1 MAGCV
6 QPPAASTP
14 MYVCICK
21 KLTDSQIR
29 RAVQRGDVTHLRD
42 LRDRYAACTECGKCC
57 REAGKIIKDTVHER
71 ATLDSGAGLVGAGTC
86 G

>member
-1 MAGCV
+1 
-6 QPPAASTP
+6 

-42 LRDRYAACTECGKCC
+42 LRDRYEACVDCGKCC
-57 REAGKIIKDTVHER
+57 REAGKIIKDSLHECAALESR
-71 ATLDSGAGLVGAGTC
+71 GNLAGT
-86 G
+86 GTFA

>member
-1 MAGCV
+1 MREFTT
-6 QPPAASTP
+6 PASLL

-42 LRDRYAACTECGKCC
+42 LRDRYDACTECGKCC
-57 REAGKIIKDTVHER
+57 REAGKIIKDTLHEC
-71 ATLDSGAGLVGAGTC
+71 ATLDSGGGYLGAGTF